1 MEMTLSLSCP
11 DCGAKFTSTIQMDPD
26 TWVGIEVENN
36 LERCS
41 CCGFFRRYQ
50 KFDYFFT

>member
-1 MEMTLSLSCP
+1 MTLSLRCP
-11 DCGAKFTSTIQMDPD
+11 DCGAKLASAIRMDPG
-26 TWVGIEVENN
+26 TWAGTKVENN

-50 KFDYFFT
+50 KFDYFFA